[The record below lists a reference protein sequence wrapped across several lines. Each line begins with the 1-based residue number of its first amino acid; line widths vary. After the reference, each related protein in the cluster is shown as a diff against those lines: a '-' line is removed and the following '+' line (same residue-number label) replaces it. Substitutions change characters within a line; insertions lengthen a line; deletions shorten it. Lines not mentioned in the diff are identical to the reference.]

1 MYLLLYFPET
11 RVGSTLFA
19 YEIQKL
25 HRTVHLLRVTAFC
38 LICPNMWGT
47 EIKLSSISR
56 EFYQKET
63 INVPVNKQTYLLY
76 SHGCHSPEIVNS
88 RESVGNL
95 DNLSVKM
102 AKAAKSHSVSIISAY
117 LKHTNLL
124 NINLE
129 IPVSSVSWSLKLLK
143 YQRKT
148 PLIHLALQCKV
159 YMRMSVFLWNPNI
172 WLNSINLVSNWWSCD
187 WRTANIL
194 SNLFQSFSTSSS
206 EKLNAEIA
214 VIMGRSQPTN
224 QIGWLPFGGK
234 CDRAGANK
242 LSYKYILKFICDFII
257 SAIYKSVWLGPKS
270 YPSNISFDNY
280 ATISLESSTDIVI

>member
-1 MYLLLYFPET
+1 MQTLQCTLDLLIL
-11 RVGSTLFA
+11 
-19 YEIQKL
+19 
-25 HRTVHLLRVTAFC
+25 TAFC
-38 LICPNMWGT
+38 LICPNMSGT

-56 EFYQKET
+56 EFYPKEN

-159 YMRMSVFLWNPNI
+159 YMRMSVCKKKI
-172 WLNSINLVSNWWSCD
+172 E
-187 WRTANIL
+187 
-194 SNLFQSFSTSSS
+194 
-206 EKLNAEIA
+206 EKN
-214 VIMGRSQPTN
+214 
-224 QIGWLPFGGK
+224 
-234 CDRAGANK
+234 
-242 LSYKYILKFICDFII
+242 
-257 SAIYKSVWLGPKS
+257 
-270 YPSNISFDNY
+270 
-280 ATISLESSTDIVI
+280 